1 MTEHSVRVLCVDDEP
16 GLAEL
21 VAAFLERDD
30 DLDCAAAVEIDPNAA
45 LTRIR
50 EEPFDCVVTDYDM
63 PERTGVELL
72 SAARET
78 HPALPFLLFSV
89 TGPDELAAEMVR
101 TGVTDYVRKRGGADA
116 YTTLIRRVDHATN
129 GGRGS
134 FDSPNDVSEPVDTSH
149 SVVAGDV
156 DATVS
161 LDAVC
166 TVSPDGTFEYVDEA
180 YARAY
185 GYDPE
190 TLVGEPWQR
199 LHPDDE
205 VEHIRTNVLPAVMEG
220 DRWTGRS
227 TGVRADG
234 NTFPESKLVSTTS
247 DGRLLISVSAVDGD
261 SDGDGNSGCSAVS
274 DGDGNSG
281 GSVVSD
287 GDADSGGSALSD
299 ATRADD

>member
-1 MTEHSVRVLCVDDEP
+1 MTERSVRVLCVDDEP

-21 VAAFLERDD
+21 VATFLERDA
-30 DLDCAAAVEIDPNAA
+30 DLDCETAVETDPDAA
-45 LTRIR
+45 LARIR

-63 PERTGVELL
+63 PARTGVELL

-78 HPALPFLLFSV
+78 HPELPFLLFSA

-101 TGVTDYVRKRGGADA
+101 VGVTDYVRKRGGSDA
-116 YTTLIRRVDHATN
+116 YTTLIRRVDYAID
-129 GGRGS
+129 GEDGS
-134 FDSPNDVSEPVDTSH
+134 FDGPDTAVGSADASH
-149 SVVAGDV
+149 SLAVDDV
-156 DATVS
+156 DARVS
-161 LDAVC
+161 FDAVC

-234 NTFPESKLVSTTS
+234 NMFPESKLVSTTS
-247 DGRLLISVSAVDGD
+247 DGRLLISVSAVDGG
-261 SDGDGNSGCSAVS
+261 SDGDADSGGSAVS

-281 GSVVSD
+281 GSAVSD
-287 GDADSGGSALSD
+287 GDGNSGGSALSD